1 MDEQE
6 FGGDVKKQKLEPS
19 LLSLIDDAITRR
31 DQRELT
37 MTAVDLEKATF
48 EFDEEIRLSLHSGIY
63 QNLLKNPAS
72 RRDSSM
78 YSNTNITIFAL
89 SRNHFELAIVL
100 DILEYGN
107 LINRG
112 LARIP
117 DCSTALGKIIGIA
130 NGEGSNARISWDK
143 EEDFIEALF
152 SCNPI
157 QDIVGFLKLAS
168 KFVKNEDTQDTYE
181 KCIKGCK
188 HYLKKRDVAFL
199 TEVKN
204 NMPRLEMTKNLL
216 MFIADNAKNEKG
228 VPDKAIIALFTNG
241 MDWIDVLHLLF

>member
-37 MTAVDLEKATF
+37 MTEVDLEKATL

-72 RRDSSM
+72 RRDTSM
-78 YSNTNITIFAL
+78 YTNTNTTMFAL

-100 DILEYGN
+100 DILDYGD

-112 LARIP
+112 LARI
-117 DCSTALGKIIGIA
+117 L
-130 NGEGSNARISWDK
+130 
-143 EEDFIEALF
+143 
-152 SCNPI
+152 
-157 QDIVGFLKLAS
+157 IV
-168 KFVKNEDTQDTYE
+168 Q
-181 KCIKGCK
+181 
-188 HYLKKRDVAFL
+188 
-199 TEVKN
+199 
-204 NMPRLEMTKNLL
+204 
-216 MFIADNAKNEKG
+216 
-228 VPDKAIIALFTNG
+228 
-241 MDWIDVLHLLF
+241 LH